1 VSAIAITVFVV
12 TYALIVG
19 DRVSVR
25 MRTDRLDEPHRGG
38 RSVPSEVGE
47 SGDDVLELLQR
58 YLRYAG
64 SHTSRAG
71 PPRIIEKSSSRDLAP
86 RRW

>member
-1 VSAIAITVFVV
+1 MSVIAITVFVV
-12 TYALIVG
+12 TYALIAG

-25 MRTDRLDEPHRGG
+25 MRTDGLDEPRGG
-38 RSVPSEVGE
+38 EYSVASEVGE
-47 SGDDVLELLQR
+47 PAADVFELLQR

-64 SHTSRAG
+64 SHKRRAG
-71 PPRIIEKSSSRDLAP
+71 PPRIIEKSSSRDFAP